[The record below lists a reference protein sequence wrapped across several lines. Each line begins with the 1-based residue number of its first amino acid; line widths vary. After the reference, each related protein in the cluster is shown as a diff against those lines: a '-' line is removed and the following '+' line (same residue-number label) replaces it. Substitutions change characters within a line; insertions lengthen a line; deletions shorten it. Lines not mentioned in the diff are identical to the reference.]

1 MMADLEIK
9 LLVDHLQSLFKSPY
23 IQILF
28 WIVCFDIIS
37 GYIKA
42 FKLKKFDSKTS
53 TNGLLRHFL
62 VMLVVMI
69 VSLYA
74 RALNHREIGITTCL
88 FFIMS
93 YVGSLMENWEALGL
107 PFPEALRPYIN
118 QMRKNQDKKFQK
130 IIEIEIEKKEDE
142 E

>member
-69 VSLYA
+69 VALYA

-118 QMRKNQDKKFQK
+118 QMRKNQDKKFKK

-142 E
+142 

>member
-1 MMADLEIK
+1 MMTDLEFK

-118 QMRKNQDKKFQK
+118 QMRKNQDKKFKK

-142 E
+142 

>member
-1 MMADLEIK
+1 MMTDLEFK

-69 VSLYA
+69 VALYA

-118 QMRKNQDKKFQK
+118 QMRKNQDKKFKK

-142 E
+142 

>member
-118 QMRKNQDKKFQK
+118 QMRKNQDKKFKK

-142 E
+142 

>member
-1 MMADLEIK
+1 MMTDLEFK

-142 E
+142 

>member
-107 PFPEALRPYIN
+107 PFPESLRPYIN
-118 QMRKNQDKKFQK
+118 QMRKNQDKKFKK

-142 E
+142 

>member
-130 IIEIEIEKKEDE
+130 IIEIEIEKKEDV
-142 E
+142 

>member
-118 QMRKNQDKKFQK
+118 QMRKNQDKEFQK

-142 E
+142 

>member
-1 MMADLEIK
+1 MMADLEAK

-142 E
+142 

>member
-1 MMADLEIK
+1 MMTDLEFK

-69 VSLYA
+69 VALYA

-118 QMRKNQDKKFQK
+118 QMRKNQDKKFKK
-130 IIEIEIEKKEDE
+130 IIEMESEKKEDE
-142 E
+142 

>member
-1 MMADLEIK
+1 MMADLEVK

-142 E
+142 Q

>member
-1 MMADLEIK
+1 MMADLEFK

-23 IQILF
+23 VQILF
-28 WIVCFDIIS
+28 WLVCFDIVS

-42 FKLKKFDSKTS
+42 FKLKTFDSKTS

-62 VMLVVMI
+62 VISVVMI
-69 VSLYA
+69 VALYA

-118 QMRKNQDKKFQK
+118 QMRKNQDKKLKK

-142 E
+142 

>member
-1 MMADLEIK
+1 MMADLEVK

-69 VSLYA
+69 VALYA

-118 QMRKNQDKKFQK
+118 QMRKNQDKKFKK

-142 E
+142 

>member
-1 MMADLEIK
+1 MMTDLEFK

-107 PFPEALRPYIN
+107 PFPESLRPYIN

>member
-1 MMADLEIK
+1 MVDLEIK
-9 LLVDHLQSLFKSPY
+9 LLVEHLQSLFKSPY

-28 WIVCFDIIS
+28 WMVFFDILS

-42 FKLKKFDSKTS
+42 FKLKRFDSKTS
-53 TNGLLRHFL
+53 TNGLLRHVL
-62 VMLVVMI
+62 VISVVMI

-118 QMRKNQDKKFQK
+118 QMRKNQEKKFQK

-142 E
+142 K

>member
-1 MMADLEIK
+1 MMSDLEIK

-142 E
+142 

>member
-1 MMADLEIK
+1 MADLEIK
-9 LLVDHLQSLFKSPY
+9 LLVEHLQSLFKSPY

-28 WIVCFDIIS
+28 WMVFFDILS

-42 FKLKKFDSKTS
+42 FKLKRFDSKTS
-53 TNGLLRHFL
+53 TNGLLRHVL
-62 VMLVVMI
+62 VISVVMI

-118 QMRKNQDKKFQK
+118 QMRKNQEQKFQK

-142 E
+142 K

>member
-1 MMADLEIK
+1 MMADLEVK

-107 PFPEALRPYIN
+107 PFPESLRPYIN

-142 E
+142 

>member
-28 WIVCFDIIS
+28 WIVCFDIVS

-118 QMRKNQDKKFQK
+118 QMRKNQDKKFKK

-142 E
+142 

>member
-118 QMRKNQDKKFQK
+118 QMRKNQDKKLKK

-142 E
+142 

>member
-107 PFPEALRPYIN
+107 PFPEELRPYIN

-142 E
+142 

>member
-1 MMADLEIK
+1 MVDIEMKI
-9 LLVDHLQSLFKSPY
+9 LVEHLYSLSKSPY

-62 VMLVVMI
+62 VMLVVTI

-118 QMRKNQDKKFQK
+118 QMRKNQEKKFQK

-142 E
+142 